1 MIELKIKKDIA
12 KLNLYPDK
20 KFNILEPETI
30 RELYETIASLSETPA
45 KILRIFGYGGSFAV
59 GANIKTMPKYSGY
72 TAKGFSML
80 GNKLFG
86 LLDNIPQVVI
96 AEIDGF
102 CMGGGMDFA
111 SSCDFRFAT
120 ASSTF
125 AHPGSKLG
133 IITGFG
139 GTQRISRLMKSRHF
153 TEHFITGDAYSATFM
168 KEGGFLSEI
177 FANAEDMHSYVDKF
191 IENITNKN
199 RLFLAELKQSINKQR

>member
-1 MIELKIKKDIA
+1 MIELKIKEETA

-30 RELYETIASLSETPA
+30 RELYNNIASLSETPV
-45 KILRIFGYGGSFAV
+45 KVLRIFGHGGSFAV
-59 GANIKTMPKYSGY
+59 GANILTMLKYSGY

-120 ASSTF
+120 TRSRF

-153 TEHFITGDAYSATFM
+153 IEHFITGDPYSAKFM
-168 KEGGFLSEI
+168 KEGGFLSET
-177 FANAEDMHSYVDKF
+177 FENAENMHSYADKF
-191 IENITNKN
+191 TGNITNKN
-199 RLFLAELKQSINKQR
+199 RLFLAELKKSINKQR

>member
-1 MIELKIKKDIA
+1 MIELKIKEETA
-12 KLNLYPDK
+12 KLNLYPDN
-20 KFNILEPETI
+20 KFNLLEPETI
-30 RELYETIASLSETPA
+30 KELYDNIASLSETPV
-45 KILRIFGYGGSFAV
+45 KVLRISGYGGSFAV
-59 GANIKTMPKYSGY
+59 GANILTMLKYSGY

-86 LLDNIPQVVI
+86 LLDKIPQIVI

-120 ASSTF
+120 LRSKF

-139 GTQRISRLMKSRHF
+139 GTQRISRLMKQRHF
-153 TEHFITGDAYSATFM
+153 TEHFITGETYSAEFM
-168 KEGGFLSEI
+168 KEGGFLSET
-177 FANAEDMHSYVDKF
+177 FENVENMHSYADKF
-191 IENITNKN
+191 TGNITNKN
-199 RLFLAELKQSINKQR
+199 RLFLAELKKSINKQR